1 MLQEMG
7 THKRR
12 KLNKSRGADFI
23 MTITT
28 VLPVW
33 RAIQER
39 FHKTVKALPEQDL
52 SLKLEAYSI
61 GYMLRHNAEVE
72 YMFADWFFGR
82 SMPEGL
88 EITTSRGAAG
98 SKATYHNLQELI
110 ELLESSNDHLIKAMT
125 ELPEEKWHQTVECPI
140 GASTPL
146 EAVGR
151 LMYHTGIHAGQISLI
166 QKIAP
171 KVETAT

>member
-1 MLQEMG
+1 MM
-7 THKRR
+7 
-12 KLNKSRGADFI
+12 
-23 MTITT
+23 ITT
-28 VLPVW
+28 VLPIW

-52 SLKLEAYSI
+52 SLQLGASSI

-72 YMFADWFFGR
+72 YMFADWFFGK

-88 EITTSRGAAG
+88 QISTSRGAAG
-98 SKATYHNLQELI
+98 SKATYDNLQELI
-110 ELLESSNDHLIKAMT
+110 AFLESSNNHLMDAMK
-125 ELPEEKWHQTVECPI
+125 ELPEEKWHQIVDCPI
-140 GASTPL
+140 GPSTPL

-166 QKIAP
+166 QKCAP
-171 KVETAT
+171 KEESAT

>member
-1 MLQEMG
+1 
-7 THKRR
+7 
-12 KLNKSRGADFI
+12 

-28 VLPVW
+28 VLPIW
-33 RAIQER
+33 QAIQER

-52 SLKLEAYSI
+52 PLKLGVHSI

-72 YMFADWFFGR
+72 YMFADWFFGK

-98 SKATYHNLQELI
+98 SKVTFDNLQDLV
-110 ELLESSNDHLIKAMT
+110 ELLESSNDHLIQAMK
-125 ELPEEKWHQTVECPI
+125 ELPEEKWHQTVDCPI

-151 LMYHTGIHAGQISLI
+151 LMYHTGIHSGQISLI
-166 QKIAP
+166 QKNAP
-171 KVETAT
+171 KEQQVN